1 MKKFCIIFSYLIS
14 FCLISFFAAHIFL
27 KYYFNNRFYYTPNF
41 KGLTIEEAKA
51 MIPKGTIDV
60 VEIGKDFSNLP
71 QGEIFMQEPSE
82 NKIVKK
88 GRTVRVWVSEG
99 ENLFKVPDFYG
110 QQLFEVRSLLEEK
123 GIKVREISRTDSN
136 LAYNCIIATT
146 PAKGSVVD
154 MDEGIS
160 LLVSSRASSKIVRV
174 PDIIGYTLKEAEA
187 KIKEESLFVGN
198 ITKIEVPGL
207 ESDIVVESGVNAGSK
222 ISAGSNIDLVVSK

>member
-123 GIKVREISRTDSN
+123 GIKVKEISRTDSN

>member
-88 GRTVRVWVSEG
+88 GRTVKVWVSEG

-123 GIKVREISRTDSN
+123 GIKVKEISRTDSN

>member
-60 VEIGKDFSNLP
+60 IEIGKDFSNLP
-71 QGEIFMQEPSE
+71 QGEIFMQEPAD

-123 GIKVREISRTDSN
+123 GIKIKEISRTDSN

-146 PAKGSVVD
+146 PEKGSVVD

>member
-60 VEIGKDFSNLP
+60 IEIGKDFSNLP
-71 QGEIFMQEPSE
+71 QGEIFMQEPAE

-88 GRTVRVWVSEG
+88 GRTVRVWISEG

-123 GIKVREISRTDSN
+123 GIKIKEISRTDSN

>member
-123 GIKVREISRTDSN
+123 GIKVKEISRTDSN

-207 ESDIVVESGVNAGSK
+207 ESDIVVESGVNAGNK